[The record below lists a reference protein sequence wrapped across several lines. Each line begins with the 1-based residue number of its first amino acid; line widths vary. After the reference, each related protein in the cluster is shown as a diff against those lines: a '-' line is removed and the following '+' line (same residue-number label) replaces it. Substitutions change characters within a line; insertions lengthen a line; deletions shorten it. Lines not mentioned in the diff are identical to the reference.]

1 MNEKTVGL
9 SGSFKGNTAPKSFVK
24 NQIKGTRFT
33 IAISSAKGGVGKST
47 FAVNFALALKSLNLK
62 VGILDA
68 DIYGPSLPKMMSIN
82 EKPKSEDG
90 KSMNPINQY
99 GIQCMSI
106 GFLVDEKT
114 PMIWRGPM
122 VTSAIKTF
130 TQKVLWDNLDF
141 IIVDMPPG
149 TGDTQLTFAQEIK
162 LDGVIIISTPQEIA
176 LLDVKRGIQM
186 FDKLKVPILG
196 LIDNMSFFKTK
207 GGENYNIFGEGG
219 VEKTAIE
226 YKKKFL
232 GKIPIDIDLR
242 VAADEGT
249 PLVQKKPDHEISK
262 KIIEIAKKVKQSI
275 PKSQKNPSIH
285 SILFSKVLIL
295 LDRTFLLLTFFVLQ
309 LYLLLKFPY
318 HPLYNP

>member
-1 MNEKTVGL
+1 MEDKKTSINNNMKGKT
-9 SGSFKGNTAPKSFVK
+9 FKK
-24 NQIKGTRFT
+24 NPIPGTKFT

-47 FAVNFALALKSLNLK
+47 FATNLALALKKTGCK

-90 KSMNPINQY
+90 KSMTPITQY

-106 GFLVDEKT
+106 GFLVDKDT

-130 TQKVLWDNLDF
+130 AQKVLWNNLDF

-162 LDGVIIISTPQEIA
+162 VDGAIIVSTPQEVA
-176 LLDVKRGIQM
+176 LLDVKRGINM

-196 LIDNMSFFKTK
+196 LVDNMSFFESDEGKK
-207 GGENYNIFGEGG
+207 YNIFGEDG
-219 VEKTAIE
+219 VEKVAKD
-226 YKKKFL
+226 YKKEFL
-232 GKIPIDIDLR
+232 GKIPINIDLR
-242 VAADEGT
+242 IAADSGK
-249 PLVQKKPDHEISK
+249 PLVEENPNHKISVIFK
-262 KIIEIAKKVKQSI
+262 EMAKKVKES
-275 PKSQKNPSIH
+275 
-285 SILFSKVLIL
+285 
-295 LDRTFLLLTFFVLQ
+295 FL
-309 LYLLLKFPY
+309 
-318 HPLYNP
+318 